1 MDRVRILALPLPR
14 SAAEIVEEHSI
25 IYEALCSGNETQA
38 VEAMTFPLNTV
49 FTSLEQLLEKHHEY
63 FEE

>member
-1 MDRVRILALPLPR
+1 MFYSFLE
-14 SAAEIVEEHSI
+14 S
-25 IYEALCSGNETQA
+25 SGNETQA
-38 VEAMTFPLNTV
+38 VDAMSLHLNTV